1 MIKMR
6 AKFFVAALL
15 AASASAIPAKAT
27 TTLAW
32 TLSNVTFAD
41 GATATGTFTTDSTNG
56 NLVSYNLFTTAG
68 SSLGAFHYDAN
79 TSKKYGDNNFG
90 PNSFLVQTLD
100 FHRYINLEFNNPL
113 TGGGFDAITITNES
127 SFECNNCNPNRYV
140 TAGYATSVTASVPEP
155 LSWALMVVGF
165 GLVGVAARRR
175 TTALPA

>member
-15 AASASAIPAKAT
+15 AASASAIPAKAA

-32 TLSNVTFAD
+32 TLSGVTFDD
-41 GATATGTFTTDSTNG
+41 GGTATGTFTTDSTNG
-56 NLVSYNLFTTAG
+56 NLLSYDLSTTAG
-68 SSLGAFHYDAN
+68 TTLGAFHYDAT

-90 PNSFLVQTLD
+90 SNSFLVQTLN
-100 FHRYINLEFNNPL
+100 FHRYINLAFNNPL
-113 TGGGFDAITITNES
+113 TGGGFDAITIGQN
-127 SFECNNCNPNRYV
+127 SFECNNCTPDRYV